1 MALSYTVGMV
11 EKTKAYKVLVKGE
24 LRGPFKESSLINGI
38 RSGMLP
44 LTAKLLDIDTGEYID
59 ARKLVGDQK
68 LSDYDNTIPLFDGE
82 F

>member
-1 MALSYTVGMV
+1 MV

>member
-1 MALSYTVGMV
+1 MAD
-11 EKTKAYKVLVKGE
+11 KTKAYKVLVKGE
-24 LRGPFKESSLINGI
+24 LKGPFKESSLINGI

-68 LSDYDNTIPLFDGE
+68 QQDYDNTIPLFDGD

>member
-1 MALSYTVGMV
+1 MA